1 MNLEKLRLIYLG
13 HIVGGG
19 ELKIDPSKVKV
30 SFGMVQTQQFNR
42 GKKFFGSSPILEKVY
57 C

>member
-1 MNLEKLRLIYLG
+1 MSKSEFRKTSFVYLE

-30 SFGMVQTQQFNR
+30 ILDWPNIGESLLLTSLQFL
-42 GKKFFGSSPILEKVY
+42 I
-57 C
+57 